1 MATFTSGHYD
11 LQSTSILAQ
20 HTGDR
25 PSFQADVSRGLFN
38 SGHFQV
44 FAMPQGLLFLEM
56 RLRDYGNMGP
66 DAPCG
71 GGLAGAAAAWQ
82 EGERYGFAPPD
93 KWETGLDAKGEDE
106 LLELARERG
115 KSFVS
120 KLDEIRSVSIDA
132 PGFFGMMFG
141 DSTLQGTITLRDR
154 KLGKVLIDIR
164 DASAMSVAV
173 DALPRRLG
181 DRVTLNAQ
189 FDQKSRRFVPR

>member
-1 MATFTSGHYD
+1 MATFTSGQYD

-20 HTGDR
+20 PTGDR

-56 RLRDYGNMGP
+56 RLRDYGNLGP

-71 GGLAGAAAAWQ
+71 GGLAGAAAAWR

-93 KWETGLDAKGEDE
+93 KWETGLDAKCEDE
-106 LLELARERG
+106 LLEMARERR

-189 FDQKSRRFVPR
+189 FDAKSRRFVRR